1 MATATVTALPPD
13 DREMTLGEHLRELRN
28 RLLIV
33 IGVTLFFMAIVYPFS
48 AGLVD
53 AIIAHVVPSYVKIT
67 TYAPL
72 ELFKTRLTVC
82 FIVAV
87 CVGFPLLVYESFRF
101 AAPGLYPYEKRFL
114 KVVFP
119 FSLALFVAG
128 VSLAY
133 FVTLPLFFDIVIG
146 NGASVATPLLSIG
159 ETFGIVTNFLL
170 GFGIVFQV
178 PLVIML
184 AVRMRIIKRETLA
197 KGRIG
202 VYGLL
207 FAFSMFLS
215 PDPTFFSQLIVL
227 AILAVLFEL
236 GLFLSKF
243 I

>member
-1 MATATVTALPPD
+1 MATATALPPD

-28 RLLIV
+28 RTVIV
-33 IGVTLFFMAIVYPFS
+33 IGVTLALMAIVFPFS
-48 AGLVD
+48 GGLVD
-53 AIIAHVVPSYVKIT
+53 AVIAHVVPSYVKIT
-67 TYAPL
+67 TFAPM

-82 FIVAV
+82 FIAAV
-87 CVGFPLLVYESFRF
+87 CVGFPLLVYEAFRF

-119 FSLALFVAG
+119 FSLVLFVAG
-128 VSLAY
+128 ACLAY
-133 FVTLPLFFDIVIG
+133 FATLPLFFGLVIG
-146 NGASVATPLLSIG
+146 HGAGVATPYLSIG
-159 ETFGIVTNFLL
+159 ETFGIVTNFML

-178 PLVIML
+178 PLVIMM
-184 AVRMRIIKRETLA
+184 AVRMRIVKRESLA
-197 KGRIG
+197 RGRIG

>member
-1 MATATVTALPPD
+1 MAYALPPD
-13 DREMTLGEHLRELRN
+13 DKEMSLGEHLRELRN
-28 RLLIV
+28 RLVIV
-33 IGVTLFFMAIVYPFS
+33 IGVTLVLMTITFPFS
-48 AGLVD
+48 GSLVD
-53 AIIAHVVPSYVKIT
+53 AVIAHVVPSYVKIT

-72 ELFKTRLTVC
+72 ELIKTRITIC

-87 CVGFPLLVYESFRF
+87 CVGFPLLVYEAFRF
-101 AAPGLYPYEKRFL
+101 AAPGLYPAERHFL

-119 FSLALFVAG
+119 FSLALFIAG
-128 VSLAY
+128 AAIAFL
-133 FVTLPLFFDIVIG
+133 VTLPLFFGIVIG
-146 NGASVATPLLSIG
+146 NGADVATPNLSLG
-159 ETFGIVTNFLL
+159 ETFGIVTNFML
-170 GFGIVFQV
+170 GFGVVFQV

-184 AVRMRIIKRETLA
+184 AVRMRLVRRETLV

-207 FAFSMFLS
+207 FAFAMFIS

-227 AILAVLFEL
+227 AILAVLFEV

>member
-1 MATATVTALPPD
+1 MATATALPPD

-28 RLLIV
+28 RVVIV
-33 IGVTLFFMAIVYPFS
+33 ITVTLVLMAIVYPFS

-67 TYAPL
+67 TYAPM
-72 ELFKTRLTVC
+72 ELLKTRITVC
-82 FIVAV
+82 FIAAV
-87 CVGFPLLVYESFRF
+87 CVGFPLLVYETFRF
-101 AAPGLYPYEKRFL
+101 AAPGLYPYEKHFL
-114 KVVFP
+114 KMVFP
-119 FSLALFVAG
+119 FSLVLFIAG
-128 VSLAY
+128 ASVAY
-133 FVTLPLFFDIVIG
+133 FLALPLFFGIVIG
-146 NGASVATPLLSIG
+146 NGAGVATPLLSIG

-178 PLVIML
+178 PLIIML
-184 AVRMRIIKRETLA
+184 AVRMQIVRRDTLA

-215 PDPTFFSQLIVL
+215 PDPTFFSQLVVL
-227 AILAVLFEL
+227 AILAVLFEV

>member
-1 MATATVTALPPD
+1 MATATALPPD

-28 RLLIV
+28 RLVIV
-33 IGVTLFFMAIVYPFS
+33 IVVTLVLMAIVYPFS

-53 AIIAHVVPSYVKIT
+53 AVIAHVVPAGVKIT
-67 TYAPL
+67 TYAPM
-72 ELFKTRLTVC
+72 ELFKTRLTIC
-82 FIVAV
+82 FIAAV
-87 CVGFPLLVYESFRF
+87 CVGFPLLVYEAFRF

-119 FSLALFVAG
+119 LSLVLFIAG
-128 VSLAY
+128 VSVAY
-133 FVTLPLFFDIVIG
+133 FVTLPLFFGIVIG
-146 NGASVATPLLSIG
+146 NGSGVAVPLLSIG

-184 AVRMRIIKRETLA
+184 AVRMRIVRRESLA
-197 KGRIG
+197 RGRIG

-227 AILAVLFEL
+227 VILVVFFEL

>member
-1 MATATVTALPPD
+1 MATATVQPPE
-13 DREMTLGEHLRELRN
+13 DREMTLGEHLRELRD
-28 RLLIV
+28 RLVVVIV
-33 IGVTLFFMAIVYPFS
+33 VTLALMAIVYPFS

-87 CVGFPLLVYESFRF
+87 CVGFPLLVYEAFRF
-101 AAPGLYPYEKRFL
+101 AAPGLYPSEKHFL

-119 FSLALFVAG
+119 FSLILFIAG
-128 VSLAY
+128 AAVAY
-133 FVTLPLFFDIVIG
+133 FLTLPLFFGIVIG
-146 NGASVATPLLSIG
+146 HGASVAAPLLSLG

-170 GFGIVFQV
+170 GFGVVFQV

-184 AVRMRIIKRETLA
+184 AVRMHIVRRDTLA
-197 KGRIG
+197 RGRIG

>member
-1 MATATVTALPPD
+1 MAYALPPD
-13 DREMTLGEHLRELRN
+13 DREMSLGEHLRELRN
-28 RLLIV
+28 RMVIV
-33 IGVTLFFMAIVYPFS
+33 IVVTLALMAIVFPFS
-48 AGLVD
+48 GGLVD
-53 AIIAHVVPSYVKIT
+53 AVIAHVVPSYVKIT

-72 ELFKTRLTVC
+72 ELFKTRITIC

-87 CVGFPLLVYESFRF
+87 CVGFPLLVYEAFRF
-101 AAPGLYPYEKRFL
+101 AAPGLYPAERRFL

-119 FSLALFVAG
+119 FSLALFIAGASVAY
-128 VSLAY
+128 L
-133 FVTLPLFFDIVIG
+133 VTLPLFFGIVIG
-146 NGASVATPLLSIG
+146 NGASVATPNLSLG
-159 ETFGIVTNFLL
+159 ETFGIVTNFML
-170 GFGIVFQV
+170 GFGVVFQV

-184 AVRMRIIKRETLA
+184 AVRMRLVKRETLV

-207 FAFSMFLS
+207 FAFAMFIS

-227 AILAVLFEL
+227 AILAALFEV